1 MKENI
6 FNLIPDSEDLVKRK
20 SFNELSPA
28 EKSQFLE
35 YMTVEEYES
44 IRQSLLIIKSAFKKE
59 EEQFSSEDEIKN
71 KLLAVF
77 PSKERKTIRHFY
89 DPVFHL
95 LNVKIPAYQTVII
108 VIIAVILSFKISN
121 TGSTENVSES
131 KTDTVYIDRILN
143 VPKSAESKF
152 DADKENVQKNDI
164 ANIRTTKN
172 KLIPNF
178 NVETDKQNIIL
189 KQNLNILLNN
199 INLVQNSKYGRTLE
213 NDKDIYK
220 ILVSAQ

>member
-6 FNLIPDSEDLVKRK
+6 FNLIPDSEDLIKRK

-77 PSKERKTIRHFY
+77 PSKERKTGRHFY

-108 VIIAVILSFKISN
+108 LIIAIVLSIKISN
-121 TGSTENVSES
+121 TSSTENVSEP
-131 KTDTVYIDRILN
+131 KIDTVYIDRILN

-178 NVETDKQNIIL
+178 NDETDKQNIIL